1 MDSESKMVRDGSK
14 PNGSQDPASNPG
26 RSSGEPLIHLRQ
38 VVKKY
43 TSLAGE
49 VVALKGIDLELE
61 AGEFVAVTGKSGAG
75 KTTLTHMITG
85 IDRSTSGE
93 IHVAGTAVHQLSVEK
108 AAEWRGRTVGVVF
121 QSFQLLPTLTA
132 LQNVTLPMDF
142 ARKYSLRER
151 QERGL
156 QLLEQMEIAEHA
168 HKLPSAVSGGQQ
180 QRIAIARAL
189 ANDPPVLV
197 ADEPTGSLDSAT
209 TLAVLRVFEDLVC
222 QGKTVLLVT
231 HDRDLARQA
240 GRTIT
245 LADGQ
250 IAAQGQASCL
260 SGSATRAAPT
270 EIVDD

>member
-1 MDSESKMVRDGSK
+1 MDSESKMVLDGSK
-14 PNGSQDPASNPG
+14 PNGSENPASNPG

-85 IDRSTSGE
+85 IDSSTSGE

-156 QLLEQMEIAEHA
+156 RLLEQMEIAEHA

-189 ANDPPVLV
+189 ANDPPVVV

-209 TLAVLRVFEDLVC
+209 SQAVLHVFEGLVR

-231 HDRDLARQA
+231 HDRDLAQRA

-250 IAAQGQASCL
+250 IAA
-260 SGSATRAAPT
+260 
-270 EIVDD
+270 